1 MPLVAGLDV
10 GGEPCL
16 PISARACSPHGVAA
30 RKTAILLVGA
40 SRQLVNPLVHT
51 SYATHVLGAFGAH
64 SRTQLFLH
72 LGHETPRRPGV
83 SHPLDG
89 AIATLQPARV
99 EVVPLTQHAQ
109 TAPPAPAFKRGAM
122 VECHLSAARAT
133 WWGSLGSVDDGAVGR
148 EERHAFESVF
158 VSRPDLVFTEGF
170 GPACAYAGDVWYTA
184 GIGSPD
190 MLWLMPRRIAAA
202 VLSTLHTFTTCS
214 EDSEC
219 CRLQRSGG
227 DGNDLR
233 ADDWAAS
240 YWPLSYWT
248 RRLNISVSTA
258 MLGSAKLLGS
268 VKNRG
273 LAHLGCGAPNCGRRK
288 DGGCWEKTLQM
299 SDAVSPKCPGPDWH
313 PGYCASADSEGDCKA
328 DTKGFV
334 ALSSAAAC
342 RKFCET
348 CWKCSFVS
356 FSARLGDC
364 SWYTHCPR
372 PDALVRGTTGIVRSG
387 TRLVQARKFRVA
399 HSFNNP
405 PAPSLLLHGVAH
417 NRERVMLS
425 HRERGGGGT
434 RGERAERERGES
446 DRASKY
452 RAGG

>member
-1 MPLVAGLDV
+1 M
-10 GGEPCL
+10 
-16 PISARACSPHGVAA
+16 
-30 RKTAILLVGA
+30 
-40 SRQLVNPLVHT
+40 
-51 SYATHVLGAFGAH
+51 LGAFGAH

-89 AIATLQPARV
+89 AIAALQPTRV
-99 EVVPLTQHAQ
+99 EVVPLTHHAQ
-109 TAPPAPAFKRGAM
+109 TAPPGTCLPNEERWSNADYQR
-122 VECHLSAARAT
+122 RALQ
-133 WWGSLGSVDDGAVGR
+133 WWGALGAAWMMVRNWER
-148 EERHAFESVF
+148 EEGHAKFESVF
-158 VSRPDLVFTEGF
+158 VSRPDLVFTDGF

-328 DTKGFV
+328 DTKGLSLSAPRRRAGNFV
-334 ALSSAAAC
+334 RRAGSAASC
-342 RKFCET
+342 PSRRG
-348 CWKCSFVS
+348 
-356 FSARLGDC
+356 SATAAG
-364 SWYTHCPR
+364 TPT
-372 PDALVRGTTGIVRSG
+372 ARGPTRWSAERRGIVRSG
-387 TRLVQARKFRVA
+387 TRRVQARNTISFA
-399 HSFNNP
+399 FNNP
-405 PAPSLLLHGVAH
+405 PAPSLLLHCVAQ
-417 NRERVMLS
+417 
-425 HRERGGGGT
+425 
-434 RGERAERERGES
+434 
-446 DRASKY
+446 
-452 RAGG
+452 

>member
-16 PISARACSPHGVAA
+16 PISARSCSQSHGVTA
-30 RKTAILLVGA
+30 RKTAFLLIGA
-40 SRQLVNPLVHT
+40 SRQLENPLVHNA
-51 SYATHVLGAFGAH
+51 YAAHVLGAFGAH
-64 SRTQLFLH
+64 SRMQLFLH
-72 LGHETPRRPGV
+72 LGHERPRRPGEA
-83 SHPLDG
+83 HPLDG
-89 AIATLQPARV
+89 AIATLQPARI
-99 EVVPLTQHAQ
+99 EVVPLSQHAQ
-109 TAPPAPAFKRGAM
+109 TVPPGTCLPNGERWSNADYQR
-122 VECHLSAARAT
+122 RALQ
-133 WWGSLGSVDDGAVGR
+133 WWGALGAAWTMVRNWER
-148 EERHAFESVF
+148 EQGHARFESVF

-214 EDSEC
+214 EDSAC

-227 DGNDLR
+227 DDDLR

-268 VKNRG
+268 VRNRG
-273 LAHLGCGAPNCGRRK
+273 RAHLGCGAPNCGRRK
-288 DGGCWEKTLQM
+288 DDGCWETTLQM
-299 SDAVSPKCPGPDWH
+299 SDAVSPKCPGPNWH

-342 RKFCET
+342 RKFCQT
-348 CWKCSFVS
+348 CANCAVVS
-356 FSARLGDC
+356 FSGRLGDC
-364 SWYTHCPR
+364 SWYAQCPR
-372 PDALVRGTTGIVRSG
+372 PDALIRGVTGHCTIRS
-387 TRLVQARKFRVA
+387 
-399 HSFNNP
+399 
-405 PAPSLLLHGVAH
+405 
-417 NRERVMLS
+417 E
-425 HRERGGGGT
+425 
-434 RGERAERERGES
+434 
-446 DRASKY
+446 ASP
-452 RAGG
+452 G

>member
-16 PISARACSPHGVAA
+16 PTSARSCRTPAHGVTA
-30 RKTAILLVGA
+30 RKTAFLLVGA
-40 SRQLVNPLVHT
+40 SRQLDNPLVHNA
-51 SYATHVLGAFGAH
+51 YAAHVLGAFGAH

-72 LGHETPRRPGV
+72 LGHERPRRPGEA
-83 SHPLDG
+83 HPLDG

-99 EVVPLTQHAQ
+99 EVVSLAHHAQ
-109 TAPPAPAFKRGAM
+109 TVPPGTCLPNEERWSNADYQRRALQWWGA
-122 VECHLSAARAT
+122 LSAAWT
-133 WWGSLGSVDDGAVGR
+133 MVWNWER
-148 EERHAFESVF
+148 EEGHARFESVV
-158 VSRPDLVFTEGF
+158 VSRPDLVFTDGF

-202 VLSTLHTFTTCS
+202 VLNTLRTFTTCS
-214 EDSEC
+214 EGAAC

-227 DGNDLR
+227 DDDLR

-268 VKNRG
+268 VKTRG
-273 LAHLGCGAPNCGRRK
+273 RAHLGCGAPNCGRRK

-299 SDAVSPKCPGPDWH
+299 SDAVSPKCPGPNWH

-372 PDALVRGTTGIVRSG
+372 PDALVRGTTGHCTIR
-387 TRLVQARKFRVA
+387 
-399 HSFNNP
+399 N
-405 PAPSLLLHGVAH
+405 
-417 NRERVMLS
+417 E
-425 HRERGGGGT
+425 
-434 RGERAERERGES
+434 
-446 DRASKY
+446 ASP
-452 RAGG
+452 G